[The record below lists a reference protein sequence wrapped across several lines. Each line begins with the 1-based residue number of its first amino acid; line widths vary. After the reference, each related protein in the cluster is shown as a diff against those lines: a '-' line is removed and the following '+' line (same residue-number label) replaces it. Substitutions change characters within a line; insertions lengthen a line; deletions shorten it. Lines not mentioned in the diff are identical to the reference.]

1 MLNRCDFLVI
11 MVNDFKLDHSV
22 TRPVA
27 LMGLDKD
34 DAKESLLPVKISDG
48 DIIKEG
54 GGRHDMLFKAYVIIT
69 MTWLW
74 TGYTITVRYTR
85 TTVPKDELYAAS
97 TVVLMAEAVKCCISL
112 IMLYK
117 ENHFRTKEFFSS
129 IRQHYLNAPKE
140 LLKMSV
146 PSVAYAFQN
155 NLDFVA
161 LSNLDAGLYQVTTQL
176 KVFTTAIFMMLFLGR
191 RFSATRWAA
200 ISLLFC
206 GVAAVQL
213 NNVNDT
219 SVERR
224 GSYFV
229 GITAVLATCV
239 TAGFAG
245 VYFEMMLKG
254 GGNTPFWIRNL
265 QMYSCG
271 IVSASIGCLFSEAD
285 AIAKRGFFYGYN
297 AKVCAIVAFLSFGG
311 TYISLVM
318 KYLDNLH
325 KSFASAV
332 SIILVVITSY
342 LIFDD
347 VFIGAYFV
355 VGTAIVVFS
364 VMLYNS
370 VPE

>member
-1 MLNRCDFLVI
+1 MEQKKRNWFQSVHNLR
-11 MVNDFKLDHSV
+11 LDVFSPTPAH
-22 TRPVA
+22 
-27 LMGLDKD
+27 MGVDKD
-34 DAKESLLPVKISDG
+34 DAKETLLPVKISD
-48 DIIKEG
+48 ITTVKED
-54 GGRHDMLFKAYVIIT
+54 GRRDMLFKAYVIVT
-69 MTWLW
+69 MTFLW

-85 TTVPKDELYAAS
+85 TTVPKNELYAAT
-97 TVVLMAEAVKCCISL
+97 TVVLMGEVVKSCITL
-112 IMLYK
+112 LMLYK
-117 ENHFRTKEFFSS
+117 ESHFRMKDLFSC
-129 IRQHYLNAPKE
+129 IQQHYINAPKE

-146 PSVAYAFQN
+146 PSLAYAFQN

-191 RFSATRWAA
+191 RFSGTRWVA
-200 ISLLFC
+200 IVLLFF

-213 NNVNDT
+213 NNT
-219 SVERR
+219 QR
-224 GSYFV
+224 GASETKGNYLV
-229 GITAVLATCV
+229 GISAVLATCV

-254 GGNTPFWIRNL
+254 SGNTPFWIRNL

-271 IVSASIGCLFSEAD
+271 IVSASIGCLFTEAD
-285 AIAKRGFFYGYN
+285 VIAERGFFYGYDV
-297 AKVCAIVAFLSFGG
+297 KVCAIVAFLSFGG

-342 LIFDD
+342 LVFND

-355 VGTAIVVFS
+355 FGTAVV
-364 VMLYNS
+364 VCAILLYNS